1 MKVLWVDQPKAL
13 VNGLK
18 RTEISIFYLVFGLHS
33 SSSSA
38 DPFLQIT
45 FFEKQSSTVCTSNP
59 LLGWGLPPP
68 LQPAWIAH
76 EGWLLGTWS
85 SPFYEI
91 GLGAIVTV
99 WIFSHLVPLASSYTQ
114 FCTPRRPA
122 RIARIPSTRDE
133 AGLAFKGSF
142 IQPSFIIDRLSPAFR
157 FSSSVPPGLGGLSS
171 TVSAYD
177 LSVFLLNLPLGLE
190 GFSSIGL

>member
-1 MKVLWVDQPKAL
+1 MGGPAKGASKRAKKNWDLNFLSRFWPAFKQ
-13 VNGLK
+13 LK
-18 RTEISIFYLVFGLHS
+18 CWLFSTNNVFWKTKLDG
-33 SSSSA
+33 
-38 DPFLQIT
+38 
-45 FFEKQSSTVCTSNP
+45 TSNP

-68 LQPAWIAH
+68 LQPAWIAY

-177 LSVFLLNLPLGLE
+177 LSVFLLNLPLGLG